1 MPALLT
7 PATGRWSFVVGLL
20 VAVLVGLAADIPGAA
35 VLIFVL
41 GLLVGILNIGERESL
56 AFLVAVIALLTI
68 GVAGL
73 QLGQLTPLVESILK
87 QFVSF
92 VSAAALVVAI
102 KQILSYAKG

>member
-73 QLGQLTPLVESILK
+73 QLGGLTSVVASILK